1 MMSDL
6 RITAYLQHHPEAK
19 SWQVARALGIS
30 QKTVYRNRV
39 RHPERLPTWEVSD
52 LALRI
57 WLALGDSGTVAN
69 LLEDLGCSRNTFYRG
84 LRELKSVGLA
94 VSFRTQSGATVYRRL
109 EQPMRD
115 PFDVFSSP
123 EEPEEFDPFARTAA
137 EKPKTGSVAETAD
150 RFAEWAAQQWPSAPS
165 QTNRKPMMAALSKAR
180 KENGVTA
187 YQERT
192 ALEMWLSSGPSP
204 KGHAPLWRQFLAAY
218 PALVLQVPAAPPAAP
233 VREDPKITARRKLE
247 RDTHEAVLEMARTL
261 DRELKDRDYDTYFE
275 RYNRKAL
282 YLQRVSKGAP
292 LADPWD
298 PPLSASVDDPGDGGV
313 VADHTLGGQTEEG
326 GADAG
331 EQDLSQFF
339 EVEDTSVYFEQ
350 EDDSHQD
357 AEV

>member
-1 MMSDL
+1 MTDL

-19 SWQVARALGIS
+19 AWQVARALGIS
-30 QKTVYRNRV
+30 QRTVYRNRV
-39 RHPERLPTWEVSD
+39 RPPERLPTWEVSD
-52 LALRI
+52 LALRV
-57 WLALGDSGTVAN
+57 WLALDEAGTMASLRQDV
-69 LLEDLGCSRNTFYRG
+69 GCSEASLYRA
-84 LRELKSVGLA
+84 LSELKKAGLA
-94 VSFRTQSGATVYRRL
+94 VSFRSRTTHKAVYRRL

-115 PFDVFSSP
+115 PFDVFSAS
-123 EEPEEFDPFARTAA
+123 EEPEEFDPFARTA
-137 EKPKTGSVAETAD
+137 EKPKTGSVAETAE
-150 RFAEWAAQQWPSAPS
+150 RFAEWVAQHWPSAPS

-192 ALEMWLSSGPSP
+192 ALEMWLSSGPRP
-204 KGHAPLWRQFLAAY
+204 KGQAPLWRQFLAAY

-298 PPLSASVDDPGDGGV
+298 PPLSAPVDDPGAGGV